1 MQNPIPYTGFFAT
14 PDSYTDLI
22 EYLEQ
27 FNGSERAVA
36 MTAACMALNLAHR
49 LVEQQHVAEGV

>member
-22 EYLEQ
+22 NYVGQ

-36 MTAACMALNLAHR
+36 MTAACMALNLAHN
-49 LVEQQHVAEGV
+49 LVEELHVGERV